1 MVLTILCA
9 ALAYRV
15 GVGRLKQKA
24 AAAAEKPHSLVNY
37 YGIYAGLWTL
47 VPAVILALVWGFAAD
62 PLLMRAAEARLV
74 ASFPPFAGQFSG
86 AEIGTIEQ
94 HRQRNRGT

>member
-1 MVLTILCA
+1 MTTFLVSNLFIMVLTILCA

-37 YGIYAGLWTL
+37 GIYAGLWTL
-47 VPAVILALVWGFAAD
+47 VPAVILALVWG
-62 PLLMRAAEARLV
+62 L
-74 ASFPPFAGQFSG
+74 PP
-86 AEIGTIEQ
+86 T
-94 HRQRNRGT
+94 RC